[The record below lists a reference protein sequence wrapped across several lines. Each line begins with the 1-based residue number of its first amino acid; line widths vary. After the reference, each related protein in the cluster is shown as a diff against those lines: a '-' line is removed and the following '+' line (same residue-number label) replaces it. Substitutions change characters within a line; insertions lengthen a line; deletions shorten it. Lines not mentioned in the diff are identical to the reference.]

1 MKKILFITP
10 YPKDVAPSQ
19 RLKFEQYYT
28 TIEKSGYEISFD
40 SFIDEDFWS
49 FIYLEGNWFRKI
61 VKTIKAYVRR
71 FFLLFRLHKYDVIYI
86 HLWYTPYGPPIFER
100 ILTFIHRKVIY
111 DIDDMI
117 FLGHTSSAN
126 KLLMF
131 LKGKNKMISLMKRS
145 DHVITC
151 TPHLD
156 SFVRKFNQ
164 KTTDISSTINTDN
177 YIPVNQYSNEKPLT
191 IGWSG
196 SHSTSKYVYLLQEV
210 LLELSKTH
218 EFKLL
223 VIGDKS
229 FHIDGLDCES
239 VNWVEE
245 TEVQELQ
252 RIDIGIYPLPN
263 EEWVLGKSGLKAL
276 QYMALGIPTIASA
289 IGANYRVIEN
299 GVSGVLVDT
308 DSAWKSAIEKYILD
322 PKLRRSH
329 GEMARKRVESLYS
342 VKANEPIYIDVIN
355 KVINSK

>member
-1 MKKILFITP
+1 MKNILFITP

-28 TIEKSGYEISFD
+28 AIEKSGYEISFD

-71 FFLLFRLHKYDVIYI
+71 FILLFKLHKYDVIYI
-86 HLWYTPYGPPIFER
+86 HLWYTPYGPPVFER
-100 ILTFIHRKVIY
+100 IVTLIHGKVIY

-131 LKGKNKMISLMKRS
+131 LKGKNKMISLIKRS

-210 LLELSKTH
+210 LLDLSKTH

-239 VNWVEE
+239 VNWAEE

-308 DSAWKSAIEKYILD
+308 DTAWKSAIEKYILD
-322 PKLRRSH
+322 PELRRSH
-329 GEMARKRVESLYS
+329 GEMARRRVESLYS
-342 VKANEPIYIDVIN
+342 VKANEPIYLDVIN
-355 KVINSK
+355 KVINS